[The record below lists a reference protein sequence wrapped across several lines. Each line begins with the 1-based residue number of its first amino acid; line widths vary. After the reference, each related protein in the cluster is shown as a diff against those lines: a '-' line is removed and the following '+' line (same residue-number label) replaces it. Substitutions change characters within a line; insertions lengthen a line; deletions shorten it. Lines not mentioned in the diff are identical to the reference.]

1 MFCKWFYILSSTFH
15 AVDTL
20 ASWYKMLF
28 IFIYHKKIFEIETL
42 KKKEDIRAG
51 LQCIDSVQIMD
62 IYFIY

>member
-1 MFCKWFYILSSTFH
+1 MKLVQYHLYIITRHSS
-15 AVDTL
+15 L
-20 ASWYKMLF
+20 YKMLF
-28 IFIYHKKIFEIETL
+28 VFIYHKKIFEIETL

>member
-1 MFCKWFYILSSTFH
+1 
-15 AVDTL
+15 
-20 ASWYKMLF
+20 MLF